1 MANSITM
8 MTIAPNA
15 AKIESTFTN
24 IVVKTYAVTIYFA
37 TSKNH
42 LPISLYIFIKFLY
55 FCMQKYEEKMK
66 RKNFYQ
72 EKNVPRSVNLQL

>member
-1 MANSITM
+1 MANIITM

-42 LPISLYIFIKFLY
+42 FPISLFIFTISKL
-55 FCMQKYEEKMK
+55 CC
-66 RKNFYQ
+66 KNT
-72 EKNVPRSVNLQL
+72 KNK

>member
-1 MANSITM
+1 MTNIITM

-42 LPISLYIFIKFLY
+42 LPISLYFIKFLN
-55 FCMQKYEEKMK
+55 FCLQKYEEKMK

-72 EKNVPRSVNLQL
+72 EKKRS